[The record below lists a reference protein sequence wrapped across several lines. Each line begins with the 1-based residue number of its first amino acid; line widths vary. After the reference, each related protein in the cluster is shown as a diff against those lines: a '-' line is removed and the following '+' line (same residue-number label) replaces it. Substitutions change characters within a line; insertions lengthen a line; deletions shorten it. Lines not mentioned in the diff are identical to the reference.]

1 VRPDSPRLGRRLRC
15 LSRLWYDLHA
25 SDFEQ
30 GVRDDIYLGIA
41 CFDCVRCPDPSKSDD
56 TFFFEDLM
64 ATVGFNGLT
73 VAAFESR
80 MAAEMARLIERYGG
94 QPHVA
99 PALREIPLSDN
110 TAVLEFGK
118 RLLAGHFEMVI
129 LLTGAGTRTM
139 VEILRARYPLESIKT
154 AIARTTVVARGPKP
168 VAALKELGLTP
179 SITVPEPNTWRDI
192 LQVLDEGGSLIE
204 VRIAVQEYGV
214 SNPDLLAALRERGA
228 QITPVPIYKWAL
240 PEDTAPLRRVL
251 DAIVAGQVDVLLIT
265 NAAQI
270 DHVMQLLE
278 QEGTTAQFKEACRKK
293 MVVASIGPTAS
304 ERLRHYGLP
313 IDFEPSHSKMGV
325 LVKEASERAHAL
337 LIPKRRMQNDQ
348 C

>member
-1 VRPDSPRLGRRLRC
+1 
-15 LSRLWYDLHA
+15 
-25 SDFEQ
+25 
-30 GVRDDIYLGIA
+30 
-41 CFDCVRCPDPSKSDD
+41 
-56 TFFFEDLM
+56 M

-139 VEILRARYPLESIKT
+139 VEILQTLYPLESIKT
-154 AIARTTVVARGPKP
+154 AITHTTVVARGPKP

-192 LQVLDEGGSLIE
+192 LQVLDERGSLIE

-228 QITPVPIYKWAL
+228 QVTRVPIYKWAL
-240 PEDTAPLRRVL
+240 PENIAPLHEVL
-251 DAIVAGQVDVLLIT
+251 VAIIAGQIDVLLIT

-270 DHVMQLLE
+270 DHVIQLLE
-278 QEGTTAQFKEACRKK
+278 QEGTTAQFKEACKK
-293 MVVASIGPTAS
+293 LVVASIGPTAS
-304 ERLRHYGLP
+304 ERLCHYDLP
-313 IDFEPSHSKMGV
+313 IDFEPTHPKMGV
-325 LVKEASERAHAL
+325 LVKEASERVHAL
-337 LIPKRRMQNDQ
+337 LIPKRRMQNDE